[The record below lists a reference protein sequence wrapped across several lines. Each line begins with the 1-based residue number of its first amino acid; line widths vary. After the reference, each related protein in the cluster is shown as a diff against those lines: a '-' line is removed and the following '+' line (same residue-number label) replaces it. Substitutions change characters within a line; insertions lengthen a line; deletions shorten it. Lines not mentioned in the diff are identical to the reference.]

1 MYPKGHERQARLK
14 TNPPLQ
20 NTAWLVFE
28 KVVYLAVSLAVTVA
42 LARYLEPS
50 LFGDLSYLLAL
61 VALFMPFMSVG
72 LNGIVSRELLL
83 RPDDVDQIIGSSLF
97 IRSVASVFVT
107 FIVVSACSFYLSDDN
122 TMFFTVLMISSIASS
137 SQVIDFW
144 LQAKLANRYAV
155 FLRLLVLVFFSLIR
169 IVAIYKAA
177 DFYLFV
183 YLIALELAVTGLLY
197 LMIYQRLSGRLLRLR
212 VSFEEIKGL
221 WKGARWLLMS
231 GIAAII
237 YLKIDQVMLG
247 IMLDSYAVGV
257 YAAATRVSEVW
268 YFIPAAIVTSFFPQL
283 IKNRQAGPSV
293 YTVYIQKLNDVL
305 FTLAVGVAVLM
316 TLLGNGLV
324 NWLFGE
330 SYSDSVPILVVHIWG
345 AVFVFMRALLSKWL
359 IAENLL
365 ALSLLSQGLGA
376 LANVALN
383 YFLIPIL
390 GPIGAAYA
398 TVISYSIAAYIV
410 LFFHPKLWRMAII
423 TTKSFFLPIRLI
435 KHGRH
440 LFSAV
445 RPNNQNIL

>member
-1 MYPKGHERQARLK
+1 LK
-14 TNPPLQ
+14 TNLPLQ
-20 NTAWLVFE
+20 STAWLVFE
-28 KVVYLAVSLAVTVA
+28 KVAYLGISLAVTVA

-50 LFGDLSYLLAL
+50 QFGDLSYLLAL
-61 VALFMPFMSVG
+61 VALFMPFMSMG

-97 IRSVASVFVT
+97 IRSVASVSVT
-107 FIVVSACSFYLSDDN
+107 LIVVSASSFYLSDDN
-122 TMFFTVLMISSIASS
+122 AMFFTVLMISSIASAA
-137 SQVIDFW
+137 QVIDFW

-155 FLRLLVLVFFSLIR
+155 FWRLLVLVFFSLIR

-177 DFYLFV
+177 DFSLFV
-183 YLIALELAVTGLLY
+183 YLIAFELAATGLLY

-212 VSFEEIKGL
+212 VTIEEIKGL
-221 WKGARWLLMS
+221 WRDARWLLMS

-247 IMLDSYAVGV
+247 IMLDNYAVGV
-257 YAAATRVSEVW
+257 YAASARISEVW
-268 YFIPAAIVTSFFPQL
+268 YFIPAAIVTSFFPKL
-283 IKNRQAGPSV
+283 IKNKQADPLI
-293 YTVYIQKLNDVL
+293 YQVYIQKLNDVL
-305 FTLAVGVAVLM
+305 FTLAVSVAFLM
-316 TLLGNGLV
+316 TLFGDGLV
-324 NWLFGE
+324 NGLFGG
-330 SYSDSVPILVVHIWG
+330 SYSDSIPILVVHIWG

-383 YFLIPIL
+383 YCLIPIF

-398 TVISYSIAAYIV
+398 TVISYSIAAYLV
-410 LFFHPKLWRMAII
+410 LFLHPKLWRMAII
-423 TTKSFFLPIRLI
+423 VTKSFLLPVRLI

-440 LFSAV
+440 LYLAV
-445 RPNNQNIL
+445 RPNNQSIS

>member
-1 MYPKGHERQARLK
+1 MK
-14 TNPPLQ
+14 TNLPLQ
-20 NTAWLVFE
+20 STAWLVFE
-28 KVVYLAVSLAVTVA
+28 KVAYLAISLAVTVA
-42 LARYLEPS
+42 LARYLKPS
-50 LFGDLSYLLAL
+50 QFGDLSYLLAL
-61 VALFMPFMSVG
+61 VALFMPFMSMG

-107 FIVVSACSFYLSDDN
+107 LIVVSASGFYLSDDN
-122 TMFFTVLMISSIASS
+122 TIFFTVLMISSIASAA
-137 SQVIDFW
+137 QVIDFW

-169 IVAIYKAA
+169 IVAIYKTA
-177 DFYLFV
+177 DFSLFV
-183 YLIALELAVTGLLY
+183 YLIAFELAVTGLLY

-212 VSFEEIKGL
+212 VTFEEIKGL

-257 YAAATRVSEVW
+257 YSAAARISEVW

-283 IKNRQAGPSV
+283 IKNKQADPSI
-293 YTVYIQKLNDVL
+293 YRVYIQKLNDVL

-316 TLLGNGLV
+316 TLFGNGLV
-324 NWLFGE
+324 NWLFGG
-330 SYSDSVPILVVHIWG
+330 SYSDSIPILVVHIWG

-383 YFLIPIL
+383 YFLIPNF

-398 TVISYSIAAYIV
+398 TVISYSIAAYFV
-410 LFFHPKLWRMAII
+410 LFLHPKLWRMAII

-440 LFSAV
+440 LYLAV
-445 RPNNQNIL
+445 RPNNQSIL

>member
-1 MYPKGHERQARLK
+1 MK
-14 TNPPLQ
+14 TNLPLQ
-20 NTAWLVFE
+20 STAWLVFE
-28 KVVYLAVSLAVTVA
+28 KVAYLAISLAVTVA
-42 LARYLEPS
+42 LARYLKPS
-50 LFGDLSYLLAL
+50 QFGDLSYLLAL
-61 VALFMPFMSVG
+61 VALFMPFMSMG

-107 FIVVSACSFYLSDDN
+107 LIVVSASSFYLSDDN
-122 TMFFTVLMISSIASS
+122 TIFFTVLMISSIASAA
-137 SQVIDFW
+137 QVIDFW

-169 IVAIYKAA
+169 IVAIYKTA
-177 DFYLFV
+177 DFSLFV
-183 YLIALELAVTGLLY
+183 YLIAFEIAVTGLLY

-212 VSFEEIKGL
+212 VTFEEIKGL

-257 YAAATRVSEVW
+257 YSAAARISEVW

-283 IKNRQAGPSV
+283 IKNKQADPSI
-293 YTVYIQKLNDVL
+293 YRVYIQKLNDVL

-316 TLLGNGLV
+316 TLFGNGLV
-324 NWLFGE
+324 NWLFGG
-330 SYSDSVPILVVHIWG
+330 SYSDSIPILVVHIWG

-383 YFLIPIL
+383 YFLIPIF

-398 TVISYSIAAYIV
+398 TVISYSIAAYFV
-410 LFFHPKLWRMAII
+410 LFLHPKLWRMAII

-440 LFSAV
+440 LYLAV
-445 RPNNQNIL
+445 RPNNQSIS

>member
-1 MYPKGHERQARLK
+1 
-14 TNPPLQ
+14 
-20 NTAWLVFE
+20 
-28 KVVYLAVSLAVTVA
+28 
-42 LARYLEPS
+42 
-50 LFGDLSYLLAL
+50 
-61 VALFMPFMSVG
+61 
-72 LNGIVSRELLL
+72 
-83 RPDDVDQIIGSSLF
+83 
-97 IRSVASVFVT
+97 
-107 FIVVSACSFYLSDDN
+107 
-122 TMFFTVLMISSIASS
+122 
-137 SQVIDFW
+137 
-144 LQAKLANRYAV
+144 
-155 FLRLLVLVFFSLIR
+155 
-169 IVAIYKAA
+169 
-177 DFYLFV
+177 
-183 YLIALELAVTGLLY
+183 
-197 LMIYQRLSGRLLRLR
+197 MIYQRLSGRLLRLR
-212 VSFEEIKGL
+212 VTFEEIKGL

-283 IKNRQAGPSV
+283 IKNRQADPSV

-316 TLLGNGLV
+316 TLFGNGLV

-330 SYSDSVPILVVHIWG
+330 SYSDSIPILVVHIWG

-398 TVISYSIAAYIV
+398 TVISYSIAAYLV

-440 LFSAV
+440 LYLAV

>member
-1 MYPKGHERQARLK
+1 MK
-14 TNPPLQ
+14 TNLPLQ
-20 NTAWLVFE
+20 STAWLVFE
-28 KVVYLAVSLAVTVA
+28 KVAYLGISLAVTVA

-50 LFGDLSYLLAL
+50 QFGDLSYLLAL
-61 VALFMPFMSVG
+61 VALFMPFMSMG

-97 IRSVASVFVT
+97 IRSVASVSVT
-107 FIVVSACSFYLSDDN
+107 LIVVSASSFYLSDDN
-122 TMFFTVLMISSIASS
+122 AMFFTVLMISSIASAA
-137 SQVIDFW
+137 QVIDFW

-155 FLRLLVLVFFSLIR
+155 FWRLLVLVFFSLIR

-177 DFYLFV
+177 DFSLFV
-183 YLIALELAVTGLLY
+183 YLIAFELAATGLLY

-212 VSFEEIKGL
+212 VTIEEIKGL
-221 WKGARWLLMS
+221 WRDARWLLMS

-247 IMLDSYAVGV
+247 IMLDNYAVGV
-257 YAAATRVSEVW
+257 YAASARISEVW
-268 YFIPAAIVTSFFPQL
+268 YFIPAAIVTSFFPKL
-283 IKNRQAGPSV
+283 IKNKQADPLI
-293 YTVYIQKLNDVL
+293 YQVYIQKLNDVL
-305 FTLAVGVAVLM
+305 FTLAVSVAFLM
-316 TLLGNGLV
+316 TLFGDGLV
-324 NWLFGE
+324 NGLFGG
-330 SYSDSVPILVVHIWG
+330 SYSDSIPILVVHIWG

-383 YFLIPIL
+383 YCLIPIF

-398 TVISYSIAAYIV
+398 TVISYSIAAYLV
-410 LFFHPKLWRMAII
+410 LFLHPKLWRMAII
-423 TTKSFFLPIRLI
+423 VTKSFLLPVRLI

-440 LFSAV
+440 LYLAV
-445 RPNNQNIL
+445 RPNNQSIS

>member
-1 MYPKGHERQARLK
+1 MK
-14 TNPPLQ
+14 TNRPLQ
-20 NTAWLVFE
+20 STAWLVFE

-61 VALFMPFMSVG
+61 VALFMPFMSMG
-72 LNGIVSRELLL
+72 LNSIVSRELLL

-107 FIVVSACSFYLSDDN
+107 LIVVSASSFYLSDDN
-122 TMFFTVLMISSIASS
+122 TMFFTVLMISSIASAA
-137 SQVIDFW
+137 QVIDFW

-169 IVAIYKAA
+169 IVAIYKTA
-177 DFYLFV
+177 DFSLFV
-183 YLIALELAVTGLLY
+183 YLIAFELAVTGLLY

-212 VSFEEIKGL
+212 VTFEEIKGL

-257 YAAATRVSEVW
+257 YAAAARVSEVW

-283 IKNRQAGPSV
+283 IKNKQADPSIYRV
-293 YTVYIQKLNDVL
+293 HIQKLNDVL

-316 TLLGNGLV
+316 TLFGNGLV

-330 SYSDSVPILVVHIWG
+330 SYSDSIPILVVHIWG
-345 AVFVFMRALLSKWL
+345 AVFVFIRALLSKWL

-398 TVISYSIAAYIV
+398 TVISYSIAAYLV

-440 LFSAV
+440 LYLTV

>member
-1 MYPKGHERQARLK
+1 MK
-14 TNPPLQ
+14 TNLPLQ
-20 NTAWLVFE
+20 STAWLVFE
-28 KVVYLAVSLAVTVA
+28 KVAYLAISLAVTVA
-42 LARYLEPS
+42 LARYLKPS
-50 LFGDLSYLLAL
+50 QFGDLSYLLAL
-61 VALFMPFMSVG
+61 VALFMPFMSMG

-107 FIVVSACSFYLSDDN
+107 LIVVSASSFYLSDDN
-122 TMFFTVLMISSIASS
+122 TIFFTVLMISSIASAA
-137 SQVIDFW
+137 QVIDFW

-169 IVAIYKAA
+169 IVAIYKTA
-177 DFYLFV
+177 DFSLFV
-183 YLIALELAVTGLLY
+183 YLIAFEIAVTGLLY

-212 VSFEEIKGL
+212 VTFEEIKGL

-257 YAAATRVSEVW
+257 YSAAARISEVW

-283 IKNRQAGPSV
+283 IKNKQADPSI
-293 YTVYIQKLNDVL
+293 YRVYIQKLNDVL

-316 TLLGNGLV
+316 TLFGNGLV
-324 NWLFGE
+324 NWLFGG
-330 SYSDSVPILVVHIWG
+330 SYSDSIPILVVHIWG

-383 YFLIPIL
+383 YFLIPNF

-398 TVISYSIAAYIV
+398 TVISYSIAAYFV
-410 LFFHPKLWRMAII
+410 LFLHPKLWRMAII

-440 LFSAV
+440 LYLAV
-445 RPNNQNIL
+445 RPNNQSIS

>member
-1 MYPKGHERQARLK
+1 M
-14 TNPPLQ
+14 
-20 NTAWLVFE
+20 
-28 KVVYLAVSLAVTVA
+28 
-42 LARYLEPS
+42 
-50 LFGDLSYLLAL
+50 
-61 VALFMPFMSVG
+61 
-72 LNGIVSRELLL
+72 
-83 RPDDVDQIIGSSLF
+83 
-97 IRSVASVFVT
+97 
-107 FIVVSACSFYLSDDN
+107 
-122 TMFFTVLMISSIASS
+122 
-137 SQVIDFW
+137 
-144 LQAKLANRYAV
+144 
-155 FLRLLVLVFFSLIR
+155 FFSLIR
-169 IVAIYKAA
+169 IVAIYKTA
-177 DFYLFV
+177 DFSLFV

-212 VSFEEIKGL
+212 VTFEEIKGL

-257 YAAATRVSEVW
+257 YSAAARVSEVW

-283 IKNRQAGPSV
+283 IKNRQADPSI
-293 YTVYIQKLNDVL
+293 YRVYIQKLNHVL
-305 FTLAVGVAVLM
+305 FALAVGVAVLM
-316 TLLGNGLV
+316 TLFGNGLV

-330 SYSDSVPILVVHIWG
+330 SYSDSIPILVVHIWG

-398 TVISYSIAAYIV
+398 TVISYSIAAYLV

-440 LFSAV
+440 LYLAV

>member
-1 MYPKGHERQARLK
+1 M
-14 TNPPLQ
+14 
-20 NTAWLVFE
+20 
-28 KVVYLAVSLAVTVA
+28 YLAISLAVTVA

-50 LFGDLSYLLAL
+50 QFGDLSYLLAL
-61 VALFMPFMSVG
+61 VALFMPFMSMG

-97 IRSVASVFVT
+97 IRSVASVSVT
-107 FIVVSACSFYLSDDN
+107 LIVVSASSFYLSDDN
-122 TMFFTVLMISSIASS
+122 AMFFTVLMISSIASAA
-137 SQVIDFW
+137 QVIDFW

-155 FLRLLVLVFFSLIR
+155 FWRLLVLVFFSLIR

-177 DFYLFV
+177 DFSLFV
-183 YLIALELAVTGLLY
+183 YLIAFELAATGLLY

-212 VSFEEIKGL
+212 ITFEEIKGL
-221 WKGARWLLMS
+221 WRDARWLLMS

-247 IMLDSYAVGV
+247 IMLDNYAVGV
-257 YAAATRVSEVW
+257 YAASARISEVW
-268 YFIPAAIVTSFFPQL
+268 YFIPAAIVTSFFPKL
-283 IKNRQAGPSV
+283 IKNKQADPLI
-293 YTVYIQKLNDVL
+293 YQVYIQKLNDVL
-305 FTLAVGVAVLM
+305 FTLAVSVAFLM
-316 TLLGNGLV
+316 TLFGDGLV
-324 NWLFGE
+324 NGLFGG
-330 SYSDSVPILVVHIWG
+330 SYSDSIPILVVHIWG

-383 YFLIPIL
+383 YCLIPIF

-398 TVISYSIAAYIV
+398 TVISYSIAAYLV
-410 LFFHPKLWRMAII
+410 LFLHPKLWRMAII
-423 TTKSFFLPIRLI
+423 VTKSFLLPVRLI

-440 LFSAV
+440 LYLAV
-445 RPNNQNIL
+445 RPNNQSIS